1 MGNEFNT
8 LLSISASGL
17 NAETRRMRTI
27 AENMAN
33 ANTTPASPTQKPY
46 QRQITTFRS
55 VFDQVDGANKVAV
68 KGVVK
73 DSSAFGKRFDP
84 GNPAAD
90 KLGYVQTPNV
100 NTLVETMD
108 MRAAQRSYEAN
119 LTVIEASRTMLM
131 RTMDL
136 LK

>member
-1 MGNEFNT
+1 MANEFTT
-8 LLSISASGL
+8 LLDVSASGL
-17 NAETRRMRTI
+17 QAQTKRMRKI
-27 AENMAN
+27 AENIAN
-33 ANTTPASPTQKPY
+33 ADTTPSSPTQKPY
-46 QRQITTFRS
+46 QRQIVTFRS
-55 VFDQVDGANKVAV
+55 VFDQVDGANRVAV

-73 DSSAFGKRFDP
+73 DKAAFGKRFEP

-100 NTLVETMD
+100 NPLVETMD

-119 LTVIEASRTMLM
+119 LSVVEASRTMM
-131 RTMDL
+131 QRTMDL

>member
-1 MGNEFNT
+1 MNNEFNA
-8 LLSISASGL
+8 LMNISASGM
-17 NAETRRMRTI
+17 NAQTKRMRVI

-33 ANTTPASPTQKPY
+33 ANSTPTSTTEKPY
-46 QRQITTFRS
+46 QRQIVAFRS
-55 VFDQVDGANKVAV
+55 VFDQVDGANKVVV

-73 DSSAFGKRFDP
+73 DKSAFGKKFDP

-100 NTLVETMD
+100 NSLIETMD
-108 MRAAQRSYEAN
+108 MRSAQRSYEAN
-119 LTVIEASRTMLM
+119 LTVIEASRSMLL
-131 RTMDL
+131 RTLDL

>member
-1 MGNEFNT
+1 MNNEFNA
-8 LLSISASGL
+8 LMNISASGM
-17 NAETRRMRTI
+17 NAQTKRMRVI

-33 ANTTPASPTQKPY
+33 ANSTPTSTTEKPY
-46 QRQITTFRS
+46 QRQIVAFRS
-55 VFDQVDGANKVAV
+55 VFDQVDGANKVVV

-73 DSSAFGKRFDP
+73 DKSAFGKKFDP

-100 NTLVETMD
+100 NSLIETMD
-108 MRAAQRSYEAN
+108 MRSAQRSYEAN
-119 LTVIEASRTMLM
+119 LTVIEASRTMLL
-131 RTMDL
+131 RTLDL

>member
-1 MGNEFNT
+1 MANEFNN
-8 LLSISASGL
+8 LMEISASGL
-17 NAETRRMRTI
+17 AAQTRRMRTI

-33 ANTTPASPTQKPY
+33 ANTTPASPTEKPY
-46 QRQITTFRS
+46 QRQIVTFKS
-55 VFDQVDGANKVAV
+55 VIDKVDGSNKVAV
-68 KGVVK
+68 NGVIK
-73 DSSAFGKRFDP
+73 DKTSFGKKFDP

-100 NTLVETMD
+100 NTLVEMMD
-108 MRAAQRSYEAN
+108 MRESQRSYDAN
-119 LTVIEASRTMLM
+119 LTVIDASRTMLM

>member
-1 MGNEFNT
+1 MANEFNN
-8 LLSISASGL
+8 LMEISASGL
-17 NAETRRMRTI
+17 TAQTRRMRAI

-33 ANTTPASPTQKPY
+33 ANTTPASPTEKPY
-46 QRQITTFRS
+46 QRQIVTFKS
-55 VFDQVDGANKVAV
+55 VIDKVDGSNKVAV
-68 KGVVK
+68 NGVVK
-73 DSSAFGKRFDP
+73 DKTSFGKKFDP

-100 NTLVETMD
+100 NTLVEMMD
-108 MRAAQRSYEAN
+108 MRESQRSYDAN
-119 LTVIEASRTMLM
+119 LTVIDASRTMLM